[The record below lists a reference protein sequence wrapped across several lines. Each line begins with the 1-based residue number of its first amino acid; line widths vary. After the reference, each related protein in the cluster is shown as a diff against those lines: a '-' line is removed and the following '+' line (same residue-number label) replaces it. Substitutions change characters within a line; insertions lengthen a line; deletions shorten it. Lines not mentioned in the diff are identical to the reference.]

1 MRAGGTII
9 GQSETLHET
18 AITGGGSREVNPRTT
33 SDTSLDEPVLII
45 RLGASRG
52 DAGVARGF
60 LSNARPD
67 CAYVIHEE
75 DLDSLEIALESL
87 EVPAGMTAAW
97 ATAGSRLVAGHVYV
111 VPGHRSLMVLG
122 DVFAEPEAKHETA
135 AAEHRSSSPVGDR
148 FASAPSDSSG
158 NIRRLDRDADPQ
170 EQGAEHLH
178 ESSETSFREIAE
190 ATPAM
195 MWSVG
200 PDGSTW
206 RNKGMRDF
214 LGLTSDENPLWLGEA
229 AVRFIHGDD
238 RERIAGAVR
247 GVLRTGEPW
256 SGQYRLRRNDGEYR
270 WAVVTIN
277 PLLMEDGSIHSVGV
291 VQDIHD
297 RLLAESALRELN
309 QDLENRVTAR
319 TAELAQRNEHLR
331 VRNEVL
337 DQFAHAASHDLRAPL
352 RTIRSYITLL
362 EEELNA
368 VEGIDRTTIELF
380 SRISASAERMQRL
393 LGALLRYST
402 VGRREFDVVR
412 IDPNLSVAAAVAD
425 LHADIEAHDAV
436 VDIDE
441 LPDVLG
447 DQDGL
452 TEVFNNVLSNSIRY
466 RGDDPPRI
474 SITGSVDGNVA
485 RIEISDNGRGFHP
498 RFQDAVFEPF
508 RRLSSIEEAGSGLGL
523 AICASIVERLGG
535 KISARSTPGAG
546 TTVTMELD
554 RGNA

>member
-1 MRAGGTII
+1 M
-9 GQSETLHET
+9 
-18 AITGGGSREVNPRTT
+18 NPRTT
-33 SDTSLDEPVLII
+33 SDTSVDKPVLII

-52 DAGVARGF
+52 DPVVARGF
-60 LSNARPD
+60 LSNARSD

-75 DLDSLEIALESL
+75 DLDSLEISLESL
-87 EVPAGMTAAW
+87 DVPADMKAEW

-111 VPGHRSLMVLG
+111 VPEPGSLTVVD
-122 DVFAEPEAKHETA
+122 DVFAAPDAEPATVGTEGRPSSTTGDRVASAASDTLGDTRRPGGDADHREPE
-135 AAEHRSSSPVGDR
+135 S
-148 FASAPSDSSG
+148 
-158 NIRRLDRDADPQ
+158 
-170 EQGAEHLH
+170 EHLP

-200 PDGSTW
+200 PNGSTW

-214 LGLTSDENPLWLGEA
+214 LGLTIDENPLWLGEA

-238 RERIAGAVR
+238 RERITGAVR

-309 QDLENRVTAR
+309 QDLENRVAAR

-362 EEELNA
+362 EEELIA
-368 VEGIDRTTIELF
+368 VEGIDPATIELF
-380 SRISASAERMQRL
+380 GRISASAERMQRL

-412 IDPNLSVAAAVAD
+412 IDPTLSAAAAVAD
-425 LHADIEAHDAV
+425 LHADIETHDAV
-436 VDIDE
+436 IDIDE

-466 RGDDPPRI
+466 RGNDPPRI
-474 SITGSVDGNVA
+474 SITGSVDGTVA

-498 RFQDAVFEPF
+498 RFEDAVFEPF

-546 TTVTMELD
+546 TTVTMEFD
-554 RGNA
+554 RGDA